1 MRVYLLTDLEG
12 VAGVLDLENW
22 CHKES
27 RYRERAGE
35 LVTGE
40 ANAAVDGLLAG
51 GATEIVV
58 VDGHGGGGR
67 GIIPSLLHPAAEL
80 ACKAP
85 SGAKGTYCR
94 HLDTRP
100 FDVAA
105 CVGQYP
111 KAGTVGGHLCHS
123 GGHNVR
129 DLSINGISVGEFG
142 RMVLC
147 AGELGIR
154 CIFASGCEALT
165 KEAQAL
171 VPGIETV
178 AVKRGLQSEPGHSLP
193 FGAYENHNISAIHL
207 SPEEARKRIRAG
219 AQRAIERAQTEDF
232 GIVRIDPPYR
242 SVEVYRS
249 DETHGPRAI
258 RKSHP
263 TSIIGLLNAPG
274 VTSNLDADPLK
285 LLPPECENQR

>member
-22 CHKES
+22 CREHS
-27 RYRERAGE
+27 RYRHQAGE
-35 LVTGE
+35 LVTAE
-40 ANAAVDGLLAG
+40 ANAAVEGLLAG
-51 GATEIVV
+51 GATEILV

-94 HLDTRP
+94 HLNSRP

-111 KAGTVGGHLCHS
+111 KAGTVGGHLCHT
-123 GGHNVR
+123 GGHGVR

-147 AGELGIR
+147 AGELGVR

-165 KEAQAL
+165 KEAQVL

-178 AVKRGLQSEPGHSLP
+178 AVKTGLQTAPGHSLP
-193 FGAYENHNISAIHL
+193 FAAYMHHNISAIHL

-219 AQRAIERAQTEDF
+219 AQRAIERARTEDF
-232 GIVRIDPPYR
+232 GIVRIDPPFC
-242 SVEVYRS
+242 SVEVWRS
-249 DETHGPRAI
+249 DDTHGPRVV

-263 TSIIGLLNAPG
+263 TSVIGLLNATGTPA
-274 VTSNLDADPLK
+274 NLDADPLK
-285 LLPPECENQR
+285 LLPAE